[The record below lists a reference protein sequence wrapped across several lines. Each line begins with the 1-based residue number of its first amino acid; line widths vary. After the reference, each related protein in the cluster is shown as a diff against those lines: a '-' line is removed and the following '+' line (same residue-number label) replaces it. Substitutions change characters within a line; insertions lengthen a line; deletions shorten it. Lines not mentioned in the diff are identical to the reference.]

1 MLTVR
6 NWMTGYYIVE
16 YEQRGKN
23 RAEYGTNL
31 LGEMAEK
38 LDIKGLD
45 RTHLNLCRIFY
56 IKYPQICATV
66 SHKLKGIGESILL
79 CTKKGQKM
87 VEYALSGMDNQL
99 FVSQYMLQLP
109 DKKQLED
116 FLIKEMDELGME

>member
-6 NWMTGYYIVE
+6 NWMIGYYIVE

-45 RTHLNLCRIFY
+45 RTHL
-56 IKYPQICATV
+56 
-66 SHKLKGIGESILL
+66 KL
-79 CTKKGQKM
+79 
-87 VEYALSGMDNQL
+87 
-99 FVSQYMLQLP
+99 
-109 DKKQLED
+109 
-116 FLIKEMDELGME
+116 